1 MYINLQNETFSR
13 YLASGDTMVSLSYSF
28 RVGKSTTTE
37 IIRDTVEAI
46 VAVLSPK
53 VLKIPNEDDW
63 KNISDGFNERWNF
76 PHCCG
81 AIDGKHVSII
91 VRIFKA
97 ILAPHFITIRIFFY
111 SFISSV
117 RL

>member
-1 MYINLQNETFSR
+1 
-13 YLASGDTMVSLSYSF
+13 MVSLSYSF

-37 IIRDTVEAI
+37 IICSTLEAI

-53 VLKIPNEDDW
+53 VLKIPNEEDW
-63 KNISDGFNERWNF
+63 KNISDGYNKRWNF

-91 VRIFKA
+91 VRILFKRYNVFLYINFINTFVGTSSFWLH
-97 ILAPHFITIRIFFY
+97 IL
-111 SFISSV
+111 
-117 RL
+117 